1 MAGTTGRVAPKK
13 ARTISLDGAPDTAS
27 LTPKQS
33 DRRRRVID
41 AAIALATEGGY
52 EAVQM
57 RDVAAKAKV
66 ALGTLYRYFPSKDQ
80 LLVAALGEWAEDLR
94 TRQRPVRG
102 GTKADR
108 VAQVLRGTVR
118 ALERQPNLSHAFV
131 TGLASLDP
139 DEPGSIERAGQV
151 YQTMSAIISD
161 AMNGEDVPDRDTLM
175 RVLGQMW
182 FAVLVF
188 WVRGWSPGNVME
200 DDLAA
205 AARLLIRD

>member
-1 MAGTTGRVAPKK
+1 MAGTSGRVTAK
-13 ARTISLDGAPDTAS
+13 AVRATGNGRAPDESA

-33 DRRRRVID
+33 DRRRRVIQ
-41 AAIALATEGGY
+41 AAISLATDGGY

-57 RDVAAKAKV
+57 RDVAAKARV

-80 LLVAALGEWAEDLR
+80 LLVAALGEWAEELR
-94 TRQRPVRG
+94 SRQRPPRG
-102 GTKADR
+102 ATKGDR
-108 VAQVLRGTVR
+108 VAAVLRGTVR
-118 ALERQPNLSHAFV
+118 ALERQPKLSAAFV

-139 DEPGSIERAGQV
+139 EEPGSIERANQV
-151 YQTMSAIISD
+151 YQVMSEMISG
-161 AMNGEDVPDRDTLM
+161 AMDGEDIPNRDVLM

-188 WVRGWSPGNVME
+188 WVRGWSAGNQMA
-200 DDLAA
+200 DDLDA